1 MRHEGEQGRQVDSSI
16 IRAMLES
23 GSKGTHRRKEVKVRA
38 EMYCLFCCWVS
49 LGFRVLLLSG
59 VIAVLLTHKYML
71 RRVLR

>member
-23 GSKGTHRRKEVKVRA
+23 GSKGTHRREVKVRA

-49 LGFRVLLLSG
+49 LGFRVFFLGALL
-59 VIAVLLTHKYML
+59 
-71 RRVLR
+71 